1 VHRFRL
7 PLLLLVLLS
16 ALAFAP
22 GAARPSATAIEL
34 TASTGPGFN
43 ISLKDA
49 NGVGVTHLDPGDYT
63 ITVHN
68 LSDPP
73 NNGGVSHNFHLKG
86 PGVNQA
92 TTFANGTTVWNVTL
106 TDGTY
111 TYVCDAHPT
120 IMKGSFT
127 VGNLPPPPVK
137 LSGKVGPARTIT
149 LKKGSSLV
157 KSLKAGKYK
166 IVVNDASAKDN
177 FHLKGPGVSKKTSVP
192 KRSKATWKVTLR
204 KGKYTYFSDAHKSL
218 KRSFSVK

>member
-7 PLLLLVLLS
+7 PLLLLALLS

-34 TASTGPGFN
+34 TASVGPGFN

-49 NGVGVTHLDPGDYT
+49 NGLGVTHLDPGDYT

-68 LSDPP
+68 LSDPA
-73 NNGGVSHNFHLKG
+73 NNGGVSHNFHLTG
-86 PGVNQA
+86 PAVNLA
-92 TTFANGTTVWNVTL
+92 TTFENGTTVWNVTV

-111 TYVCDAHPT
+111 RYVCDAHPT
-120 IMKGSFT
+120 IMKSSFT

-137 LSGKVGPARTIT
+137 LAGKVGPARTIT

-157 KSLKAGKYK
+157 RSLKKGKYS
-166 IVVNDASAKDN
+166 IAVNDASAKDN
-177 FHLKGPGVSKKTSVP
+177 FHLKGPGVSKKTSVA

-204 KGKYTYFSDAHKSL
+204 KGKYTYFSDAHKTL